1 VDTPAPSPRRA
12 PSKAAVRA
20 LVESASK
27 LDVEEIL
34 DLCFSFANDPLRL
47 TVYLDVLRGK
57 GGPKSQAAASLVCF
71 DLARQGDNLAET
83 EFLSLVPVMLDYTS
97 QAADDDGRRPIDRL
111 IGDNAYLRGLLTDL
125 EKRLAALDPRLG
137 AGSVDELV
145 IEDAAVLEI
154 DLLGSED
161 FEDIGFDDLEVLL
174 DDAEAMEASW
184 QAALDR
190 FIGPLALA
198 VAGPGESIGFTA
210 ETKAAMAH
218 VERLRDEAL
227 SHQEHARGARSLL
240 PLTELFLASHIRAKN
255 LFGRRNK
262 GRDHVLRSGLAHF
275 TDLASPPGDMI
286 AWLSS
291 PTAVPHAWEKVAEI
305 LLDYIAFLGS
315 LPPGSAPPQMPA
327 EGFADAYLAAERP
340 QPPPPRLLPEGS
352 TRRRRR

>member
-1 VDTPAPSPRRA
+1 VD
-12 PSKAAVRA
+12 
-20 LVESASK
+20 SASA

-71 DLARQGDNLAET
+71 DLARQGDALAET
-83 EFLSLVPVMLDYTS
+83 EFLSLVPVMLDYTGQS
-97 QAADDDGRRPIDRL
+97 ADDEGRRPIDRL
-111 IGDNAYLRGLLTDL
+111 IGENDYLRGLLTDL
-125 EKRLAALDPRLG
+125 EKRLASLDPRLG
-137 AGSVDELV
+137 AGTVDELV
-145 IEDAAVLEI
+145 VDDAEVIEI

-161 FEDIGFDDLEVLL
+161 FADIGLDDLEILL
-174 DDAEAMEASW
+174 DDADAMEASW

-210 ETKAAMAH
+210 ETKAALAH

-262 GRDHVLRSGLAHF
+262 GRDHVLRSGLTHF
-275 TDLASPPGDMI
+275 TELASPPGDMM
-286 AWLSS
+286 AWLSP

-315 LPPGSAPPQMPA
+315 LPPGSAPARMPA

-340 QPPPPRLLPEGS
+340 QPPPARLLPEGS